1 MAGTHAPADI
11 LALSVHGPAGVLD
24 LVVPAGATVADVAEE
39 YAGRAGLDVAPMLR
53 SSLGRPLEPG
63 ATVAR
68 AGVGP
73 GALLVA
79 DPAPPGDPAGPSGA
93 GSSATGRHAA
103 RTTRRRAGRP
113 RPSAGSALWFAVA
126 AGAAG
131 SAGWGAATAPS
142 GDLRATAV
150 GLLLAGAAVGVL
162 PVGGLAPHRV
172 VAPPAGAGGARG
184 RGAPGRP
191 RPPAPRRPGG
201 GGGRGGGR
209 APQGGVAARA
219 CAAGAAFAV
228 AWDPQE
234 VRLPMVLGV
243 TGLAAALAAAV
254 GRALAPRPEEALR
267 VWILAGITLFVG
279 TGLGALGGAPP
290 RLVWSLLLLG
300 ALLAARFVPA
310 LAVDVPDQYL
320 IDLDRLA
327 VTAWSAR
334 ERPGGRRGRSVVPLD
349 AIGVVAA
356 RGTRTVT
363 AASAAV
369 LAVTLLSAP
378 LVLATA
384 TLPIDRVGAR
394 LLVGCAGAG
403 LLLAARSY
411 RHAGARVL
419 LRAAGLGCAAVLG
432 AVLLGE
438 ADLAGWWVTGGAV
451 LLAAVLVLVG
461 VAVGRGWRSAWWS
474 RRAEVAEGLAGAV
487 AVAALVVASGWFRQ
501 LWELASLWELGS

>member
-162 PVGGLAPHRV
+162 PVGGLAPHR
-172 VAPPAGAGGARG
+172 GGA
-184 RGAPGRP
+184 AP
-191 RPPAPRRPGG
+191 
-201 GGGRGGGR
+201 
-209 APQGGVAARA
+209 A
-219 CAAGAAFAV
+219 CAAAAAFAV

>member
-1 MAGTHAPADI
+1 M
-11 LALSVHGPAGVLD
+11 SFR
-24 LVVPAGATVADVAEE
+24 GAE
-39 YAGRAGLDVAPMLR
+39 
-53 SSLGRPLEPG
+53 
-63 ATVAR
+63 
-68 AGVGP
+68 
-73 GALLVA
+73 
-79 DPAPPGDPAGPSGA
+79 PAPPGDPAGPSGA

-150 GLLLAGAAVGVL
+150 GLLLAGAGVGVL
-162 PVGGLAPHRV
+162 PVGGLAPHGV
-172 VAPPAGAGGARG
+172 GAAPAF
-184 RGAPGRP
+184 
-191 RPPAPRRPGG
+191 
-201 GGGRGGGR
+201 
-209 APQGGVAARA
+209 AAA
-219 CAAGAAFAV
+219 AAFAV